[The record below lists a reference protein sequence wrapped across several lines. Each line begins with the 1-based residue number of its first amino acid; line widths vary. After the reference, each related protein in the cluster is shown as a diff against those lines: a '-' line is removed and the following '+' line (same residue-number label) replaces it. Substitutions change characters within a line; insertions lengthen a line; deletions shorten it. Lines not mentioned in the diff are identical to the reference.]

1 MYITCPVVHAIGS
14 PISNYI
20 EYLKVSTHNRS
31 IIVYIAPKLPLYI
44 DQHPEQKVVHSQK
57 KLDEDIQC
65 EKYTQNPGF
74 SAYTQHWVLH
84 TSTVTKHAK

>member
-44 DQHPEQKVVHSQK
+44 DQQPEQKAMHSK
-57 KLDEDIQC
+57 KKIDEDMQC
-65 EKYTQNPGF
+65 NKSKQELN
-74 SAYTQHWVLH
+74 VC
-84 TSTVTKHAK
+84 